1 VYVTQKSMGD
11 LAANAV
17 KVDAQSATETT
28 RHATDSREAGRAENG
43 RQAPESTESGNKESD
58 RQETP
63 WKESGRQEIDR
74 RETDRRETDRQGMD
88 RQEIDRREIDA
99 LDARI
104 VQLIRDRH
112 RISSRIQQRRRR
124 EGGPRTVL
132 TREMV
137 VIDRYRQG
145 LGPEGTALAT
155 AILRLCRGPAP
166 EAPGPVPAGR
176 GEPDA

>member
-17 KVDAQSATETT
+17 KVDAQSATETA

-63 WKESGRQEIDR
+63 RKES
-74 RETDRRETDRQGMD
+74 DRRETDRQGMD

>member
-1 VYVTQKSMGD
+1 MTQKSMGD

-17 KVDAQSATETT
+17 KVDAQSATETA

-63 WKESGRQEIDR
+63 WKESGRQ
-74 RETDRRETDRQGMD
+74 ETDRQGMD

>member
-1 VYVTQKSMGD
+1 MTQKSMGD

-17 KVDAQSATETT
+17 KVDAQSATETA

-63 WKESGRQEIDR
+63 WKESGRQ
-74 RETDRRETDRQGMD
+74 ETDRQGMD

-155 AILRLCRGPAP
+155 AILRLCRGPSP

>member
-17 KVDAQSATETT
+17 KVDAQSATETA

-63 WKESGRQEIDR
+63 WKESGRQ
-74 RETDRRETDRQGMD
+74 ETDRQGMD

>member
-1 VYVTQKSMGD
+1 MTQKSMGD

-17 KVDAQSATETT
+17 KVDAQSATETA

-43 RQAPESTESGNKESD
+43 RQAPESTESGNKES
-58 RQETP
+58 
-63 WKESGRQEIDR
+63 DR